1 MTLISESVCDL
12 RQRQGKDKNPRLQK
26 RVVYDQRLKQGK
38 RKRKRKEKNF
48 EKKKLKRK

>member
-12 RQRQGKDKNPRLQK
+12 RQRQGKDKNPRLQE

-38 RKRKRKEKNF
+38 REKGKKLW
-48 EKKKLKRK
+48 EKKIEKKIK